1 MRRSLSAREWV
12 LLGLL
17 AVIALVSGYILL
29 FYSPM
34 TIRRD
39 NARGEAELSRTQI
52 EAAGV
57 RVEEKRRMEQ
67 ELEELFAR
75 ESKPAR
81 MADYD
86 NLQPV
91 MLELNTIL
99 AGTEDYSLSFGTVD
113 TANAIVR
120 RTISISFSAGSYQA
134 AKAVLQ
140 QLHDSSY
147 RCMLDSLNLNL
158 DQGDRGVS
166 VSGNIVFFEY
176 QK

>member
-1 MRRSLSAREWV
+1 MKRSLSAREWI

-17 AVIALVSGYILL
+17 AVIALVSGYIML

-34 TIRRD
+34 TLRRD
-39 NARGEAELSRTQI
+39 NAREEAELSRMQL
-52 EAAGV
+52 EAANV
-57 RVEEKRRMEQ
+57 RLEEKRRMER

-75 ESKPAR
+75 ESEPAR

-99 AGTEDYSLSFGTVD
+99 DGTEDYSLSFGTVD
-113 TANAIVR
+113 TSDSIVR

-134 AKAVLQ
+134 AKGVLQ

-147 RCMLDSLNLNL
+147 RCMLDSLSLNL
-158 DQGDRGVS
+158 DSGGSGVS